1 MTTAS
6 VPETPEDVLATLTA
20 LSEAARTSQSAAL
33 AFYRRSFLIVAI
45 TALLFVSGLI
55 WAGSLL
61 STINGRG
68 VCNASTNHT
77 IAADVHLLV
86 AGNTNPSN
94 YTIPPVC
101 H

>member
-1 MTTAS
+1 MTLSPPA
-6 VPETPEDVLATLTA
+6 ETPDDVLATLTA
-20 LSEAARTSQSAAL
+20 LSEAARASQSAAL
-33 AFYRRSFLIVAI
+33 AFYRRSFLIVAV
-45 TALLFVSGLI
+45 TAVLFVSGLI

-68 VCNASTNHT
+68 VCNATTNHT

-86 AGNTNPSN
+86 GGNKNPAK